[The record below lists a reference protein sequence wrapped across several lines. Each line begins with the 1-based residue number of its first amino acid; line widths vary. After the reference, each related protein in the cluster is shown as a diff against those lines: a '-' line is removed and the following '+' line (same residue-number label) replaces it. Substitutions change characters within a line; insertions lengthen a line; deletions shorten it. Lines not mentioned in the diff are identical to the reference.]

1 MRMHRFKYFF
11 LILIITMV
19 EPNFEDRVRNSFI
32 KVKEDMIKIEL
43 EIREYKEL
51 IKLQNEQI
59 ELLLRKLEE
68 ISLENKNKAQ
78 LPIVSDTVSIG
89 NEGVYAHM
97 RAHMRAHMHITPGEK
112 EENLLKEP
120 ILDSLSDIDKM
131 FLSLTKK
138 EFLIFLTIYQLE
150 DDLGKVTYDDLSS
163 HFKLTPGCIRT
174 HIANM
179 VKKNIPIIRAKIN
192 NKLTLFSISDDFRH
206 LNIKSRLFNLYN
218 NQDPYQK
225 KLI

>member
-1 MRMHRFKYFF
+1 MYAH
-11 LILIITMV
+11 
-19 EPNFEDRVRNSFI
+19 
-32 KVKEDMIKIEL
+32 KIS
-43 EIREYKEL
+43 KFCQS
-51 IKLQNEQI
+51 K
-59 ELLLRKLEE
+59 EE

>member
-1 MRMHRFKYFF
+1 
-11 LILIITMV
+11 
-19 EPNFEDRVRNSFI
+19 
-32 KVKEDMIKIEL
+32 
-43 EIREYKEL
+43 
-51 IKLQNEQI
+51 
-59 ELLLRKLEE
+59 
-68 ISLENKNKAQ
+68 
-78 LPIVSDTVSIG
+78 
-89 NEGVYAHM
+89 M

>member
-1 MRMHRFKYFF
+1 
-11 LILIITMV
+11 MV